1 MNFEEIL
8 PALKEGKKIRRK
20 SWHKIHGV
28 QKINATDDS
37 IVDENGEYFP
47 FVLEDFLSN
56 DWEVVEETILSD
68 KESEYLKIV
77 CALFK
82 ERVASIT
89 RFKVTED
96 DCFIQIN
103 LKNPAYIIALPF
115 KSETNYFV
123 GMKQGKQ
130 YTLKDLG
137 INYD

>member
-56 DWEVVEETILSD
+56 DWEVIKEKRRVKLRDLTPEQYKNWYRDYCCGHCEGCVFDKTNCDPHDERFCWVNNKDLYSD
-68 KESEYLKIV
+68 KFLDREVEI
-77 CALFK
+77 
-82 ERVASIT
+82 E
-89 RFKVTED
+89 E
-96 DCFIQIN
+96 
-103 LKNPAYIIALPF
+103 
-115 KSETNYFV
+115 
-123 GMKQGKQ
+123 
-130 YTLKDLG
+130 
-137 INYD
+137 